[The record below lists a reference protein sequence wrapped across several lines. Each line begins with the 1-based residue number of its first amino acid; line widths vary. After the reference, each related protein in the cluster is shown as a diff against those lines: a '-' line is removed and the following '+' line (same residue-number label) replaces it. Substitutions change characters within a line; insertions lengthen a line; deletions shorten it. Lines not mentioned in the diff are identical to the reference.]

1 MRTQCVWNERLY
13 HDALLT
19 WEGKAKPKMA
29 LGRLE
34 ELTANLAAVWGSIDV
49 QEVRPGVV
57 VFAADH
63 GVAEEGVSAYPKEVT
78 ALMLKAFTS
87 GGACISVF
95 CRQVGAKLYVSD
107 VGVDADTEGI
117 PGVSQD
123 KIRKGSVN
131 FLKGPALGENEVQRA
146 LEVGE
151 RYAGLLAQAGVN
163 LGIGGEMGIGNTT
176 PSAAIIALLLG
187 LAPECVVGRGS
198 GLDPEGY
205 EKKVG
210 VVTRALNERGPDPK
224 DPVSVLSE
232 LGGLEIA
239 ALAGFYAGLKKRRI
253 PAVLDGVIS
262 LAAFLLARLIDPELD
277 KCVFFGHVGRE
288 AGSKAVLERL
298 CARPI
303 LSLDM
308 ALGEGTGAILA
319 ASLLMHA
326 WRAFREMATLKDV
339 LRGG

>member
-1 MRTQCVWNERLY
+1 VWNERLY

-19 WEGKAKPKMA
+19 WEGKAKPKRA

-63 GVAEEGVSAYPKEVT
+63 GVAEEGISAYPKEVT

-95 CRQVGAKLYVSD
+95 CRSIGAKLWVSD
-107 VGVDADTEGI
+107 VGVDADTVGI

-239 ALAGFYAGLKKRRI
+239 ALAGFYAGLKKGVSGRPRRGHFLGRV
-253 PAVLDGVIS
+253 PRSEAYRARARQVRVLWARWQGGGLKGRARAAVCKTHSFARHGAWRGNGRHPCSEPFD
-262 LAAFLLARLIDPELD
+262 ARLESVP
-277 KCVFFGHVGRE
+277 
-288 AGSKAVLERL
+288 
-298 CARPI
+298 
-303 LSLDM
+303 
-308 ALGEGTGAILA
+308 
-319 ASLLMHA
+319 
-326 WRAFREMATLKDV
+326 
-339 LRGG
+339 